1 MQEEFVMQRRGSVI
15 VLLGPPG
22 SGKGTQADRLASA
35 LDIPTISTGE
45 MMRHECRSGSELG
58 AQVQSLLASGQLV
71 ADELIEEVVSRRLA
85 QPDCARGFILDGFP
99 RTAAQARFLDQLLA
113 KLRFDPPIVFDL
125 TIAPEELIARLSSRR
140 ECPLCNRTFHVTAKQ
155 PTTCPHDGATLVFR
169 DDDHPPTI
177 RHRLAIYAE
186 HTSEM
191 LRYYQNRG
199 YHSIN
204 ASQPVDDIASD
215 VLSILRPDP
224 NGTKDLKLPVLA
236 SQHLCVPNTVAH

>member
-35 LDIPTISTGE
+35 LAIPTISTGE

-85 QPDCARGFILDGFP
+85 QADCARGFILDGFP
-99 RTAAQARFLDQLLA
+99 RTAAQARFLDLLLA
-113 KLRFDPPIVFDL
+113 KLRFDLPIVFDL

-140 ECPLCNRTFHVTAKQ
+140 ECPLCNRTFHVAAKE
-155 PTTCPHDGATLVFR
+155 PTTCPMTVRPWCSAMTINPPPSATALLSMRNIPAKCSAIIRIAVITR
-169 DDDHPPTI
+169 SMPP
-177 RHRLAIYAE
+177 
-186 HTSEM
+186 S
-191 LRYYQNRG
+191 
-199 YHSIN
+199 
-204 ASQPVDDIASD
+204 P
-215 VLSILRPDP
+215 
-224 NGTKDLKLPVLA
+224 
-236 SQHLCVPNTVAH
+236 